1 MDLGITGRSTA
12 TLVDM
17 NTSTPDGRRAL
28 VVDDEQALAR
38 VLAGYLEREGFEVD
52 LAFDGPSAVEL
63 ARQGDPLVIVLDL
76 GLPGLDGVEVCRQI
90 RTFSDCYILMLTA
103 RAEEI
108 DMLIGLSVGADDYM
122 SKPFSTRELIARV
135 GVMMR
140 RPRTAQSGAAL
151 TEQLVFGGLSID
163 PSAREVHL
171 DGEPVALTRTEFD
184 VLAALA
190 AHPRQVFTR
199 QSLINAVWG
208 ADWVGDEHLV
218 DVHILHVRQK
228 LGDSAKEQKYVRT
241 VRGVGYRMGPGQ

>member
-1 MDLGITGRSTA
+1 M
-12 TLVDM
+12 VDM

-38 VLAGYLEREGFEVD
+38 VLASYLEREGFEVE

-63 ARQGDPLVIVLDL
+63 ARQSDPVVVVLDL

-108 DMLIGLSVGADDYM
+108 DTLIGLSVGADDYM
-122 SKPFSTRELIARV
+122 SKPFSTRELIARI

-140 RPRTAQSGAAL
+140 RPRTAQAGAAL
-151 TEQLVFGGLSID
+151 TEQLVFGALSID
-163 PSAREVHL
+163 PSGREVHL
-171 DGEPVALTRTEFD
+171 DGEVVELTRTEFD

-199 QSLINAVWG
+199 QALINAVWG
-208 ADWVGDEHLV
+208 ADWVGDAHLV

-241 VRGVGYRMGPGQ
+241 VRGVGYRMGTGQ

>member
-1 MDLGITGRSTA
+1 MDTMKS
-12 TLVDM
+12 
-17 NTSTPDGRRAL
+17 STPDGRRAL

-63 ARQGDPLVIVLDL
+63 ARQSDPLVIILDL

-108 DMLIGLSVGADDYM
+108 DTLIGLSVGADDYM
-122 SKPFSTRELIARV
+122 TKPFSTRELIARV

-140 RPRTAQSGAAL
+140 RPRAAQSGVAL

-199 QSLINAVWG
+199 QALINAVWG
-208 ADWVGDEHLV
+208 GDWVGDEHLV
-218 DVHILHVRQK
+218 DVHLLHVRQK

-241 VRGVGYRMGPGQ
+241 VRGVGYRMGTGQ